1 MQTHFSIKYLL
12 WFLKSFNPKSYLNR
26 FALLKIKM
34 EVNILGWPMAIAQTQ
49 EWPQT
54 ANHRQ
59 FTRLLARSCSWN
71 TTPFHTMPY
80 HAIPYITHWPTAAA
94 LASSRTTYPLPWAFC
109 LNPVTATIL
118 SPLLCCNLT
127 AAPQRYKDSS
137 ARCFN
142 LWRAWKNVSQDRGRH
157 EPPLRKGISGLFR
170 QFAGYNHQSWYNGEG
185 SVTFGVK
192 IELFPQET
200 NFEMVLRGSGVC
212 DAQLASKFWREKPK
226 FPADSF
232 WNSGSEY

>member
-1 MQTHFSIKYLL
+1 
-12 WFLKSFNPKSYLNR
+12 
-26 FALLKIKM
+26 
-34 EVNILGWPMAIAQTQ
+34 MAIAQTQ

-118 SPLLCCNLT
+118 SPPLCCNLT

-142 LWRAWKNVSQDRGRH
+142 LWRAWKNVSQDMNHNSERAFQGYLDTLQAITTSHGIMARGQL
-157 EPPLRKGISGLFR
+157 PLVWKLNFFPRRPTLRWFWEEAEFAMHNWLQSFDRKSQNFLLTLSEIQAL
-170 QFAGYNHQSWYNGEG
+170 N
-185 SVTFGVK
+185 
-192 IELFPQET
+192 T
-200 NFEMVLRGSGVC
+200 N
-212 DAQLASKFWREKPK
+212 WRVIHL
-226 FPADSF
+226 
-232 WNSGSEY
+232 